1 MSDLSIR
8 PARPGDE
15 ELVLKLLRELAEY
28 EKLVDRFHITT
39 EVIRRDYLGEQPLC
53 NCELAYEGDKPVGVA
68 TWYWTYAS
76 FAATRGL
83 YLEDLFVRPAFRGK
97 GYGKALLAH
106 LAKTAVAAGAS
117 RVDWQVLPWNKPS
130 IEFYEL
136 LGAERL
142 TDWLVYGLTGAPLK
156 TLGGG

>member
-1 MSDLSIR
+1 MAELHIRRARAGEEGVILS
-8 PARPGDE
+8 
-15 ELVLKLLRELAEY
+15 LLRDLADY
-28 EKLVDRFHITT
+28 EKLLHRFHIT
-39 EVIRRDYLGEQPLC
+39 EDVIRRDYLSAQPLL
-53 NCELAYEGDKPVGVA
+53 NCDLAFADATPVGIA

-83 YLEDLFVRPAFRGK
+83 YLEDLFVRPEFRGK
-97 GYGKALLAH
+97 GYGKTLLSH

-117 RVDWQVLPWNKPS
+117 RVEWQVLPWNAPS

-142 TDWLVYGLTGAPLK
+142 SDWYVYRLTDAPLK
-156 TLGGG
+156 KLAGG